1 MVHGDEAEPPL
12 GLPFRLLE
20 LPRRA
25 PLFPERSL
33 LQPAA
38 AEPRAPAPLPGV
50 GREAAHLP
58 RDRLA
63 VVRPKPRPPYRLGPR
78 GGHSPRPPESRRPER
93 RGPPP
98 PRGARDGPGGGPNRH
113 SLGAFLQGSLV
124 VAPAGPQVDL
134 A

>member
-12 GLPFRLLE
+12 GLPLCLLE

-38 AEPRAPAPLPGV
+38 AEPQAPASLPRV
-50 GREAAHLP
+50 GPAAAHLP

-63 VVRPKPRPPYRLGPR
+63 VVRLEPRPPYGLGPR
-78 GGHSPRPPESRRPER
+78 GGHSPRPPESSRLE
-93 RGPPP
+93 GG
-98 PRGARDGPGGGPNRH
+98 GARPPGGATGGPG
-113 SLGAFLQGSLV
+113 S
-124 VAPAGPQVDL
+124 
-134 A
+134 